1 MIKYFPQDK
10 IAKAK
15 LRLCQQELTR
25 IEFEKA
31 IESEQT
37 MPVSEQLNPMDIAM
51 ESAYEGK
58 TLDESCNV
66 TLEFLQDIL
75 DRMRDQKKLPKR
87 YMYWVLL
94 P

>member
-15 LRLCQQELTR
+15 LRLCQQELNR

-37 MPVSEQLNPMDIAM
+37 KPVSEQLNPMDIAM
-51 ESAYEGK
+51 ESGAYEGK
-58 TLDESCNV
+58 ALDEASNV
-66 TLEFLQDIL
+66 TLEFLQDIM

-87 YMYWVLL
+87 YDDMFY
-94 P
+94 